1 MNGSFLSLRVR
12 QSTGS
17 REHPGPRLPFRRLS
31 LPLASFAPWVC
42 HSGASL
48 GLAIG
53 GVCGTTRRLANASS
67 GAPHGPARPE
77 ATPED
82 RTQTRPPPPTRP
94 GTILGTEVPRD
105 RQRFP
110 SRDAGAV
117 VGQTDHGPRKP
128 GSVCDGDRAGT
139 KGVQEG
145 LPGPV
150 FGRLRRGTG
159 RSQPHREEPEGAASK
174 PGESAE
180 RGAGWSQRPE
190 RKAGPGQVD
199 PPGPRKGS
207 GLRSTCLGSQGDF
220 QACKRPPELPPG
232 REQTA
237 ERRE

>member
-1 MNGSFLSLRVR
+1 MNGSFLSFRVR

-48 GLAIG
+48 GPAIG
-53 GVCGTTRRLANASS
+53 GVCGTTGRLANASS
-67 GAPHGPARPE
+67 GAPHGPVRPE

-94 GTILGTEVPRD
+94 GTSLGTEVPRD

-110 SRDAGAV
+110 SRDAGTV

-139 KGVQEG
+139 KGV
-145 LPGPV
+145 
-150 FGRLRRGTG
+150 RGGSARARIRPPAPRDGT
-159 RSQPHREEPEGAASK
+159 EPAT
-174 PGESAE
+174 P
-180 RGAGWSQRPE
+180 RGAGRSSE
-190 RKAGPGQVD
+190 RAGRVRGAWRGLVPAAGAEGGTRAGG
-199 PPGPRKGS
+199 PAWPAKGLRAALYLPRK
-207 GLRSTCLGSQGDF
+207 
-220 QACKRPPELPPG
+220 PG
-232 REQTA
+232 RLPGM
-237 ERRE
+237 

>member
-1 MNGSFLSLRVR
+1 M
-12 QSTGS
+12 
-17 REHPGPRLPFRRLS
+17 
-31 LPLASFAPWVC
+31 C
-42 HSGASL
+42 HSGVSL
-48 GLAIG
+48 GPAVG

-67 GAPHGPARPE
+67 GAPHGAARPE

-110 SRDAGAV
+110 SRDAGTV

-128 GSVCDGDRAGT
+128 GSVRDGDRTGT

-150 FGRLRRGTG
+150 FGRLCRGTG

-207 GLRSTCLGSQGDF
+207 GLRSTCLGSQGNF
-220 QACKRPPELPPG
+220 QACKRPRELPPG

>member
-48 GLAIG
+48 GPAVG
-53 GVCGTTRRLANASS
+53 GVCGTTGRLANASS

-110 SRDAGAV
+110 SRDAGTV

-128 GSVCDGDRAGT
+128 GSVRDGDRAGT
-139 KGVQEG
+139 KGVRG
-145 LPGPV
+145 GVCPGPYSAACAE
-150 FGRLRRGTG
+150 GRDGASHTESSRKEQRASRASPRSVARAGPSG
-159 RSQPHREEPEGAASK
+159 RSGRRDQGRWTHPARERA
-174 PGESAE
+174 PGCA
-180 RGAGWSQRPE
+180 
-190 RKAGPGQVD
+190 
-199 PPGPRKGS
+199 
-207 GLRSTCLGSQGDF
+207 
-220 QACKRPPELPPG
+220 LP
-232 REQTA
+232 A
-237 ERRE
+237 